1 MWYYNAEVIRRPKA
15 LQVGGFT
22 HPPTIFKDKE
32 KLSELGIKP
41 YREVMPDG
49 RYFGSG
55 AYTLDTSGDEVVGTY
70 QAVGRDTDVLK
81 KGMLTRIKNI
91 LTNNLLAT
99 DWYYLRKLRTG
110 TDVLKKG
117 MLIKIKNTLTNNLLA
132 TDWYYLRKLRTG
144 KDVPSDIQDYSDA
157 LYAEYDSKKTEIN
170 AMTKLSEVMEFESRP
185 HKLVSKVRHIN
196 SDTGK
201 VTWGPETETKTMN
214 VNMCLNWSMSPD
226 SDTDPSFVSL
236 TAD

>member
-1 MWYYNAEVIRRPKA
+1 MWYYNAEIISSPTSMVINDLRYDSSVFR
-15 LQVGGFT
+15 
-22 HPPTIFKDKE
+22 DKE
-32 KLSELGIKP
+32 KLKELGIKP
-41 YREVMPDG
+41 YREVTPDM
-49 RYFGSG
+49 RYFDMG
-55 AYTLDTSGDEVVGTY
+55 AISIDESGDEVVGTY
-70 QAVGRDTDVLK
+70 ASIGKDVDVLK
-81 KGMLTRIKNI
+81 LKMLNQIKNG

-99 DWYYLRKLRTG
+99 DWYYLRKLRTD
-110 TDVLKKG
+110 T
-117 MLIKIKNTLTNNLLA
+117 
-132 TDWYYLRKLRTG
+132 
-144 KDVPSDIQDYSDA
+144 DVPSEIQDYSDA

-201 VTWGPETETKTMN
+201 HTWGPETETKTMN

-226 SDTDPSFVSL
+226 ATADPSFVSL

>member
-1 MWYYNAEVIRRPKA
+1 MWYYNAEIISSPTSMVINDLRYDSSVFR
-15 LQVGGFT
+15 
-22 HPPTIFKDKE
+22 DKE
-32 KLSELGIKP
+32 KLKELGIKP
-41 YREVMPDG
+41 YREVTPDM
-49 RYFGSG
+49 RYFDMG
-55 AYTLDTSGDEVVGTY
+55 AISIDESGDEVVGTY
-70 QAVGRDTDVLK
+70 ASIGKDVDVLK
-81 KGMLTRIKNI
+81 LKMLNQIKNG

-99 DWYYLRKLRTG
+99 DWYYLRKLRTD
-110 TDVLKKG
+110 T
-117 MLIKIKNTLTNNLLA
+117 
-132 TDWYYLRKLRTG
+132 
-144 KDVPSDIQDYSDA
+144 DVPSEIQDYSDA

-201 VTWGPETETKTMN
+201 HTWGPETETKTMN

-226 SDTDPSFVSL
+226 ATTDPSFVSL